1 MWSIRREMPR
11 SPPRLPSAE
20 WWFQSFRWA
29 LRPPGRTFRV
39 ATGSSAA
46 WRAAVSSSRL
56 RSPPARSSPRA
67 PRPIR
72 DAKCSRCP
80 ARSTRRSPR
89 GATRSSSRVPSSS
102 SRPRTC
108 SPSSADSAPAGM
120 PRRRKTSRQRR
131 TRACSPTWA
140 TIRSTSTL
148 FARAPDCRPNRLLP
162 SCCAWSSTAAS
173 PPFRA
178 VCTSGCR
185 RGREGKPESSA
196 IVNKKGDA
204 MYDIL
209 VYLFENCQQAELAYD
224 RERVARKLS
233 AAGFEDSDISEAL
246 HWLAGVVRAPQGA
259 VREPLPDV
267 RSSFRAYAPRE
278 LAKLDAACRGFLITL
293 EHSGILNAEMR
304 ELVIERALAASG
316 EALSLEQ
323 LKLVALMV
331 LWNQQTPTSRLL
343 AEDLFAAPHAR
354 APS

>member
-1 MWSIRREMPR
+1 
-11 SPPRLPSAE
+11 
-20 WWFQSFRWA
+20 
-29 LRPPGRTFRV
+29 
-39 ATGSSAA
+39 
-46 WRAAVSSSRL
+46 
-56 RSPPARSSPRA
+56 
-67 PRPIR
+67 
-72 DAKCSRCP
+72 
-80 ARSTRRSPR
+80 
-89 GATRSSSRVPSSS
+89 
-102 SRPRTC
+102 
-108 SPSSADSAPAGM
+108 
-120 PRRRKTSRQRR
+120 
-131 TRACSPTWA
+131 
-140 TIRSTSTL
+140 
-148 FARAPDCRPNRLLP
+148 
-162 SCCAWSSTAAS
+162 
-173 PPFRA
+173 
-178 VCTSGCR
+178 
-185 RGREGKPESSA
+185 
-196 IVNKKGDA
+196 

-293 EHSGILNAEMR
+293 EHSGILNAETR

-343 AEDLFAAPHAR
+343 AEDLFAASHAR